1 MLLAFSG
8 KKASGKSTACKLTQ
22 EIFLEEG
29 LGLVEIKSFAE
40 PIYKLVSEMLGVPV
54 SYIKEHKENK
64 QQIPLPKFSK
74 DPIIDE
80 GGNHWV
86 YNPVN
91 FRQILQTIGMNLR
104 ESDESAWV
112 NCLFG
117 RFDAKYIYDVQN
129 SISWV
134 IEDLRFENEIKRIK
148 NLQGVVIR
156 VMREDLICDDDN
168 ISETSLDSYQ
178 RYDFIVANDGSIDQ
192 FKKNISEIIHQIV
205 LSKNDPEYET
215 KTHYYW

>member
-8 KKASGKSTACKLTQ
+8 KKGSGKSTACKLTQ
-22 EIFLEEG
+22 EIFLEQG

-40 PIYKLVSEMLGVPV
+40 PIYKLVSEILNVPI
-54 SYIKEHKENK
+54 SYIKEHKDNGE
-64 QQIPLPKFSK
+64 QIPLPKFSK

-104 ESDESAWV
+104 DSDESAWV

-117 RFDAKYIYDVQN
+117 RFDAKYLYATQN

-134 IEDLRFENEIKRIK
+134 IEDLRFENEIKRVR

-156 VMREDLICDDDN
+156 VVREDLISDDEN
-168 ISETSLDSYQ
+168 ISETSLDSY
-178 RYDFIVANDGSIDQ
+178 RKYNFIVSNDSSIDQ
-192 FKKNISEIIHQIV
+192 FKQNLFEIIDQIV
-205 LSKNDPEYET
+205 LSKDEPEYEP
-215 KTHYYW
+215 KSHYYW

>member
-8 KKASGKSTACKLTQ
+8 KKGSGKSTACKLTQ
-22 EIFLEEG
+22 EIFLEQG

-40 PIYKLVSEMLGVPV
+40 PIYKLVSEMLNVPI
-54 SYIKEHKENK
+54 SYIKEHKENGK
-64 QQIPLPKFSK
+64 EIPLPKFSK

-117 RFDAKYIYDVQN
+117 RFDAKYLYATQN

-134 IEDLRFENEIKRIK
+134 IEDLRFENEIKRVR

-156 VMREDLICDDDN
+156 VVREDLICDDEN
-168 ISETSLDSYQ
+168 ISETSLDSY
-178 RYDFIVANDGSIDQ
+178 RKYDFIVSNDTSVDQ
-192 FKKNISEIIHQIV
+192 FKQNLFEIIDQII
-205 LSKNDPEYET
+205 LSKDEPEYEP
-215 KTHYYW
+215 KSHYYW